1 MCNFV
6 NMLFYILHGQYN
18 LLVCLLQVSE
28 TDDTKQEVKEET
40 SCQRLG
46 TILKPFLAP
55 SLILAVLAGSIRNA
69 GIYKWKMIIL

>member
-1 MCNFV
+1 V
-6 NMLFYILHGQYN
+6 ALKQYN
-18 LLVCLLQVSE
+18 LFVCLLQVSE

-69 GIYKWKMIIL
+69 GM